1 MSAEQ
6 LRRYIGCRVVDE
18 RGHPLGRVVGITH
31 HGDGGAS
38 ALVSGGPWPWSDG
51 LQVPLDGAA
60 TAGGLLRVRPT
71 ADLSPA
77 PLATADRAQGSG

>member
-1 MSAEQ
+1 VSAEQ

-38 ALVSGGPWPWSDG
+38 ALVSGGPWPWSGG
-51 LQVPLDGAA
+51 LHVRLDGPPP
-60 TAGGLLRVRPT
+60 AGDLVQRRHA
-71 ADLSPA
+71 ADLRPA
-77 PLATADRAQGSG
+77 VPGDG

>member
-1 MSAEQ
+1 VSAEQ

-38 ALVSGGPWPWSDG
+38 ALVSAGPWPWSDG
-51 LQVPLDGAA
+51 LHVRLDGVSPVDDPVRLRRAV
-60 TAGGLLRVRPT
+60 GLRP
-71 ADLSPA
+71 AVHGD
-77 PLATADRAQGSG
+77 G

>member
-6 LRRYIGCRVVDE
+6 LRRYIGCRVVDDGG
-18 RGHPLGRVVGITH
+18 RPLGRVVGITH

-51 LQVPLDGAA
+51 LHVPLDGAPP
-60 TAGGLLRVRPT
+60 AGGPLQVHHT
-71 ADLSPA
+71 VDLSPA
-77 PLATADRAQGSG
+77 LTGDR